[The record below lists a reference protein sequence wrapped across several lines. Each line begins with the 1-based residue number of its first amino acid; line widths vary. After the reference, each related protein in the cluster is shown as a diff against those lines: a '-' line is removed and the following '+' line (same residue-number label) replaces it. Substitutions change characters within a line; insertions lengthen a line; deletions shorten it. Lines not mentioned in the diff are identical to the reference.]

1 MSMLAI
7 LSFSFAAAVLCANV
21 LTLEGV
27 LLPLGCAFV
36 LAFAVTFLPRLR
48 QMPRN
53 RKARYAAFGL
63 ALGCLWTAGY
73 SQVFWAPAQ
82 ALDEKT
88 VRLTATISQ
97 WPQETDYGGFSVLAR
112 ADTEGWVTVP
122 ILLYVDEQ
130 GSNLRPGDRIETVVH
145 CTLADHASSG
155 EEITYYTAKGIF
167 LTGQAYGRLEV
178 ERPDRIPLRDHPAY
192 WSQALKESIA
202 QTFPGD
208 VSGLVQALVTG
219 NRDSLTDPF
228 TTSLQ
233 RTGLSHT
240 VAVSG
245 MHLAFLAGLL
255 SMLLGKWR
263 RLASLVT
270 IPVTLLFTLTAGCT
284 PSVVR
289 AAVMILLLHI
299 GPLFYRER
307 DEFTSLGSALLLL
320 LLYNPFSAA
329 HIGLQLSFAAVAG
342 IFLCAQPLQRALMTR
357 IPFRPAKRWT
367 FWWIIQLVPKFVV
380 STFCATLGASVFT
393 VPLSAIYFQ
402 SVSLIAP
409 LSNLLTLWA
418 VGILFGAGVLIGTLG
433 VFLPEL
439 AVLLALPVAPLGRYL
454 NWVVDGLSNP
464 TFSAVT
470 TNSVYYRAWLVLVYL
485 ILILIPILPG
495 KKRWIIPTCCGVS
508 ALCLAMLLN
517 AWSFWWGSGAVTV
530 LNVGQ
535 GQSVLVRSGRFLCL
549 VDCGGDSYD
558 NAGDIAADF
567 LGDYGVGRLDLLVL
581 THFHADHANGVTELL
596 KRVQVDTLAIPPATG
611 EEEPLRDEILSVA
624 EVRDVEVLEV
634 GEDTLLTLDE
644 TRTIQLYAPLG
655 AGETNEAG
663 LTCLISTGDF
673 DTLITGDMGA
683 DVEQQ
688 LLAHTDL
695 PDLEVLVAGHHGSKS
710 STSEQLL
717 AATAPDYAFLSVGEH
732 NTYGHPAQETLERLA
747 AAGCRIYRTDLQ
759 GNITLRMGAAV
770 ETERS
775 DSQ

>member
-7 LSFSFAAAVLCANV
+7 LSFFFAGAVFCANY
-21 LTLEGV
+21 LPLESL
-27 LLPLGCAFV
+27 LLPLGGGFA
-36 LAFAVTFLPRLR
+36 LAFGLTFLPQVREL
-48 QMPRN
+48 PRG
-53 RKARYAAFGL
+53 RTARYAAFGL
-63 ALGCLWTAGY
+63 ALGFLWTAGY
-73 SQVFWAPAQ
+73 SWVFWRPAEL
-82 ALDEKT
+82 LDEKT
-88 VRLTATISQ
+88 VRLTATVSQ

-130 GSNLRPGDRIETVVH
+130 GADLRPGDRIETVAH
-145 CTLADHASSG
+145 CALADQASSG

-178 ERPDRIPLRDHPAY
+178 ERPDHIPLRDWPAY
-192 WSQALKESIA
+192 WSQALKESISKA
-202 QTFPGD
+202 FPDD
-208 VSGLVQALVTG
+208 VSGLVRALVTG
-219 NRDSLTDPF
+219 NRDNLSDPF

-233 RTGLSHT
+233 RAGLSHT

-255 SMLLGKWR
+255 SMLFGGWR

-270 IPVTLLFTLTAGCT
+270 IPVTILFTLTAGCT

-307 DEFTSLGSALLLL
+307 DEFTSLGGALLLL

-342 IFLCAQPLQRALMTR
+342 IFLCAQPLQTALMAR

-367 FWWIIQLVPKFVV
+367 LWWAVQLAPKFIV

-433 VFLPEL
+433 VFVPEL
-439 AVLLALPVAPLGRYL
+439 AVLLALPFGPLGRYL
-454 NWVVDGLSNP
+454 NAVIDGLSSL

-470 TNSVYYRAWLVLVYL
+470 TQSVYYRAWLVLVYL
-485 ILILIPILPG
+485 ILMLIPILPG
-495 KKRWIIPTCCGVS
+495 KKRWIIPTCCGVTT
-508 ALCLAMLLN
+508 LCLAMLLN

-530 LNVGQ
+530 LDVGQ
-535 GQSVLVRSGRFLCL
+535 GQSVLVRSGQFLCL

-558 NAGDIAADF
+558 SAGDIAADF

-581 THFHADHANGVTELL
+581 THFHADHANGVAQLL

-611 EEEPLRDEILSVA
+611 EEEPLREEILSA
-624 EVRDVEVLEV
+624 AQEQGVEVLEV

-644 TRTIQLYAPLG
+644 DRTIQLYAPLG

-663 LTCLISTGDF
+663 LTCLASNGDF

-688 LLAHTDL
+688 LLAHAVL
-695 PDLEVLVAGHHGSKS
+695 PDLEVLVAGHHGSKA

-732 NTYGHPAQETLERLA
+732 NSYGHPAQETLERLA

-759 GNITLRMGAAV
+759 GTITLRVGAQP
-770 ETERS
+770 EIQNQE
-775 DSQ
+775 

>member
-7 LSFSFAAAVLCANV
+7 LSFSFAGAVFCANY
-21 LTLEGV
+21 LPLESL
-27 LLPLGCAFV
+27 LLPLGCGFA
-36 LAFAVTFLPRLR
+36 LAFGLTFLPQVRKR
-48 QMPRN
+48 PRG
-53 RKARYAAFGL
+53 RTARYAAFGL
-63 ALGCLWTAGY
+63 ALGCLWTTGY
-73 SQVFWAPAQ
+73 SWMFWRPAEL
-82 ALDEKT
+82 LDEKT
-88 VRLTATISQ
+88 VRLTATVSQ

-122 ILLYVDEQ
+122 ILLYVDDQ
-130 GSNLRPGDRIETVVH
+130 GADLRPGDRIETVTH
-145 CTLADHASSG
+145 CALADQASSG

-178 ERPDRIPLRDHPAY
+178 ERPNHIPLRDWPAY
-192 WSQALKESIA
+192 WSQALKESISQA
-202 QTFPGD
+202 FPSD

-219 NRDSLTDPF
+219 NRDNLSDPF

-233 RTGLSHT
+233 RAGLSHT

-255 SMLLGKWR
+255 SMLFGGWR

-270 IPVTLLFTLTAGCT
+270 IPVTILFTLTAGCT

-307 DEFTSLGSALLLL
+307 DEFTSLGGALLLL

-342 IFLCAQPLQRALMTR
+342 IFLCAQPLQTALMAR

-367 FWWIIQLVPKFVV
+367 LWWAIQLVPKFIV

-433 VFLPEL
+433 VFVPEL
-439 AVLLALPVAPLGRYL
+439 AALVALPIAPLGRYL
-454 NWVVDGLSNP
+454 NAVIDGLSSL

-470 TNSVYYRAWLVLVYL
+470 TQSVYYRAWLVLVYL

-495 KKRWIIPTCCGVS
+495 KKRWIIPTCCGVTT
-508 ALCLAMLLN
+508 LCLAMLLN

-530 LNVGQ
+530 LDVGQ
-535 GQSVLVRSGRFLCL
+535 GQSVLVRSGQFLCL

-558 NAGDIAADF
+558 SAGDIAADF
-567 LGDYGVGRLDLLVL
+567 LGDYGVWRLDLLVL
-581 THFHADHANGVTELL
+581 THFHADHANGVAQLL

-611 EEEPLRDEILSVA
+611 EEEPLREEILSA
-624 EVRDVEVLEV
+624 AQEKGVEVLEV
-634 GEDTLLTLDE
+634 GEDTLLTLDQD
-644 TRTIQLYAPLG
+644 RTVQLYAPLG

-663 LTCLISTGDF
+663 LTCLVSNGDF

-688 LLAHTDL
+688 LLTHAAL

-732 NTYGHPAQETLERLA
+732 NSYGHPAQETLERLA

-759 GNITLRMGAAV
+759 GTITLRIG
-770 ETERS
+770 
-775 DSQ
+775 SQPEIQNQE

>member
-7 LSFSFAAAVLCANV
+7 LSFSFAGAVFCANY
-21 LTLEGV
+21 LPLESL
-27 LLPLGCAFV
+27 LLPLGCGFA
-36 LAFAVTFLPRLR
+36 LAFGFAFLPQVRKR
-48 QMPRN
+48 PRG
-53 RKARYAAFGL
+53 RTARYAAFGL

-73 SQVFWAPAQ
+73 SWVFWRPAEL
-82 ALDEKT
+82 LDEKT
-88 VRLTATISQ
+88 VRLTATVSQ
-97 WPQETDYGGFSVLAR
+97 WPQETDYSGFSVLAR

-122 ILLYVDEQ
+122 ILLYVDDQ
-130 GSNLRPGDRIETVVH
+130 GADLRPGDRIETVTH
-145 CTLADHASSG
+145 CALADQASSG

-178 ERPDRIPLRDHPAY
+178 ECPDHIPLRDWPAY
-192 WSQALKESIA
+192 WSQALKESISQA
-202 QTFPGD
+202 FPGD

-219 NRDSLTDPF
+219 NRDNLSDPF

-233 RTGLSHT
+233 RAGLSHT

-255 SMLLGKWR
+255 SMLFGGWR

-270 IPVTLLFTLTAGCT
+270 IPVTILFTLTAGCT

-307 DEFTSLGSALLLL
+307 DEFTSLGGALLLL

-329 HIGLQLSFAAVAG
+329 HIGLQLSFAAVVG
-342 IFLCAQPLQRALMTR
+342 IFLCAQPLQTALMAR
-357 IPFRPAKRWT
+357 IPFHPAKRWT
-367 FWWIIQLVPKFVV
+367 FWWAIQLVPKFIV

-418 VGILFGAGVLIGTLG
+418 VAVLFGAGVLIGTLG

-439 AVLLALPVAPLGRYL
+439 AALIALPIAPLGRYL
-454 NWVVDGLSNP
+454 NAVIDGLSSL

-470 TNSVYYRAWLVLVYL
+470 TQSVYYRAWLVLVYL
-485 ILILIPILPG
+485 ILMLIPILPG
-495 KKRWIIPTCCGVS
+495 KKRWIIPTCCGVTT
-508 ALCLAMLLN
+508 LCLAMLLN

-530 LNVGQ
+530 LDVGQ
-535 GQSVLVRSGRFLCL
+535 GQSVLVRSGQFLCL

-558 NAGDIAADF
+558 SAGDIAADF

-581 THFHADHANGVTELL
+581 THFHADHANGVTQLL

-611 EEEPLRDEILSVA
+611 EEESLREEILSA
-624 EVRDVEVLEV
+624 AQKKGVEVLEV
-634 GEDTLLTLDE
+634 EEDTLLTLDE
-644 TRTIQLYAPLG
+644 ERTVQLYAPLG

-663 LTCLISTGDF
+663 LTCLVSNGDF

-688 LLAHTDL
+688 LLAHAAL
-695 PDLEVLVAGHHGSKS
+695 PDLEVLVAGHHGSKA

-732 NTYGHPAQETLERLA
+732 NSYGHPAQETLERLA

-759 GNITLRMGAAV
+759 GNITLRMGA
-770 ETERS
+770 EPEI
-775 DSQ
+775 QNQE

>member
-1 MSMLAI
+1 MLAI
-7 LSFSFAAAVLCANV
+7 LSFFFAGAVFCANY
-21 LTLEGV
+21 LPLELL
-27 LLPLGCAFV
+27 LLPLGGGFT
-36 LAFAVTFLPRLR
+36 LAFGLTFLP
-48 QMPRN
+48 QV
-53 RKARYAAFGL
+53 RKRPQGRTARYAAFGL
-63 ALGCLWTAGY
+63 ALGFLWTAGY
-73 SQVFWAPAQ
+73 SWVFWRPAER
-82 ALDEKT
+82 LDEKT
-88 VRLTATISQ
+88 VRLTATVSQ
-97 WPQETDYGGFSVLAR
+97 WPQETDYGGYSVLAR
-112 ADTEGWVTVP
+112 ADTENWVTVP

-130 GSNLRPGDRIETVVH
+130 GEDLRPGDRIETVTH
-145 CTLADHASSG
+145 CALADQASSG

-167 LTGQAYGRLEV
+167 LTGQAYGRLDV
-178 ERPDRIPLRDHPAY
+178 ERPDHIPLRDWPAY
-192 WSQALKESIA
+192 WSQALKESISKA
-202 QTFPGD
+202 FPDD

-219 NRDSLTDPF
+219 NRDNLSDPF

-233 RTGLSHT
+233 RAGLSHT

-255 SMLLGKWR
+255 SMLFGGWR

-270 IPVTLLFTLTAGCT
+270 IPVTVLFTLTAGCT

-307 DEFTSLGSALLLL
+307 DEFTSLGGALLLL

-342 IFLCAQPLQRALMTR
+342 IFLCAQPLQTALMAR

-367 FWWIIQLVPKFVV
+367 LWWAIQLVPKFIV

-433 VFLPEL
+433 MFVPEL
-439 AVLLALPVAPLGRYL
+439 AALVALPIAPLGRYL
-454 NWVVDGLSNP
+454 NAVIDGLSSL

-470 TNSVYYRAWLVLVYL
+470 TQSVYYRAWLVLVYL
-485 ILILIPILPG
+485 ILMLIPILPG
-495 KKRWIIPTCCGVS
+495 KKRWIIPTCCGVTT
-508 ALCLAMLLN
+508 LCLAMLLN

-530 LNVGQ
+530 LDVGQ

-549 VDCGGDSYD
+549 VDCGGDSHD
-558 NAGDIAADF
+558 SAGDIAADF

-581 THFHADHANGVTELL
+581 THFHADHANGVTQLL

-611 EEEPLRDEILSVA
+611 EEEPLREEILSA
-624 EVRDVEVLEV
+624 AQEQGVEVLEV
-634 GEDTLLTLDE
+634 EEDTLLTLDE
-644 TRTIQLYAPLG
+644 DRTVQLYAPLG

-663 LTCLISTGDF
+663 LTCLVSNGDF
-673 DTLITGDMGA
+673 DTL
-683 DVEQQ
+683 
-688 LLAHTDL
+688 LTDEYML
-695 PDLEVLVAGHHGSKS
+695 PH
-710 STSEQLL
+710 
-717 AATAPDYAFLSVGEH
+717 
-732 NTYGHPAQETLERLA
+732 R
-747 AAGCRIYRTDLQ
+747 
-759 GNITLRMGAAV
+759 
-770 ETERS
+770 
-775 DSQ
+775 

>member
-7 LSFSFAAAVLCANV
+7 LSFFFAGAVFFANY
-21 LTLEGV
+21 LPLESL
-27 LLPLGCAFV
+27 LLPLGCGFA
-36 LAFAVTFLPRLR
+36 LAFGFTFLPQVRKR
-48 QMPRN
+48 PRG
-53 RKARYAAFGL
+53 RTARYAAFGL
-63 ALGCLWTAGY
+63 TLGFLWTAGY
-73 SQVFWAPAQ
+73 SWVFWRPAEL
-82 ALDEKT
+82 LDEKT
-88 VRLTATISQ
+88 VRLTATVSQ

-122 ILLYVDEQ
+122 ILLYVDDQ
-130 GSNLRPGDRIETVVH
+130 GADLRPGDRIETVTH
-145 CTLADHASSG
+145 CALADQASSG

-178 ERPDRIPLRDHPAY
+178 ERPDHIPLRDWPAY
-192 WSQALKESIA
+192 WSQALKESISKA
-202 QTFPGD
+202 FPDD

-219 NRDSLTDPF
+219 NRDNLSDPF

-233 RTGLSHT
+233 RAGLSHT

-255 SMLLGKWR
+255 SMLFGGWR

-270 IPVTLLFTLTAGCT
+270 IPVTILFTLTAGCT

-307 DEFTSLGSALLLL
+307 DEFTSLGGALLLL

-342 IFLCAQPLQRALMTR
+342 IFLCAQPLQTALMAR

-367 FWWIIQLVPKFVV
+367 LWWAIQLVPKFIV

-433 VFLPEL
+433 VFVPEL
-439 AVLLALPVAPLGRYL
+439 AVLLALPFGPLGRYL
-454 NWVVDGLSNP
+454 NAVIDGLSSL

-470 TNSVYYRAWLVLVYL
+470 TQSVYYRAWLVLVYL
-485 ILILIPILPG
+485 ILMLIPILPG
-495 KKRWIIPTCCGVS
+495 KKRWIIPTCCGVTT
-508 ALCLAMLLN
+508 LCLAMLLN

-530 LNVGQ
+530 LDVGQ
-535 GQSVLVRSGRFLCL
+535 GQSVLVRSGRLLCL

-558 NAGDIAADF
+558 SAGDIAADF

-581 THFHADHANGVTELL
+581 THFHADHANGVTQLL

-611 EEEPLRDEILSVA
+611 EEEPLREEILAAA
-624 EVRDVEVLEV
+624 EAQGVEVLEV
-634 GEDTLLTLDE
+634 GEDTLLTLDQN
-644 TRTIQLYAPLG
+644 RTIQLYAPLG
-655 AGETNEAG
+655 AGETNESG
-663 LTCLISTGDF
+663 LTCLVSNGDF
-673 DTLITGDMGA
+673 DTLITGDMGS

-688 LLAHTDL
+688 LLSHAAL

-732 NTYGHPAQETLERLA
+732 NSYGHPAQETLERLA

-759 GNITLRMGAAV
+759 GNITLRVGA
-770 ETERS
+770 EPKIQNQE
-775 DSQ
+775 

>member
-7 LSFSFAAAVLCANV
+7 LSFSFAGAVFCANY
-21 LTLEGV
+21 LPLESL
-27 LLPLGCAFV
+27 LLPLGCGFA
-36 LAFAVTFLPRLR
+36 LAFGFTFLPQVRKR
-48 QMPRN
+48 PRG
-53 RKARYAAFGL
+53 RTARYAAFGL
-63 ALGCLWTAGY
+63 ALGFLWTAGY
-73 SQVFWAPAQ
+73 SWIFWRPAEL
-82 ALDEKT
+82 LDEKT

-122 ILLYVDEQ
+122 ILLYVDDQ
-130 GSNLRPGDRIETVVH
+130 GAELRPGDRIETVAH
-145 CTLADHASSG
+145 CALADQASSG

-178 ERPDRIPLRDHPAY
+178 ERPDQIPLRDLPAY
-192 WSQALKESIA
+192 WSQALKESISQA
-202 QTFPGD
+202 FPGD

-219 NRDSLTDPF
+219 NRDNLSDPF

-233 RTGLSHT
+233 RAGLSHT

-255 SMLLGKWR
+255 SMLFGGWR

-270 IPVTLLFTLTAGCT
+270 IPVTILFTLTAGCT

-307 DEFTSLGSALLLL
+307 DEFTSLGGALLLL

-342 IFLCAQPLQRALMTR
+342 IFLCAQPLQTALMAR

-367 FWWIIQLVPKFVV
+367 FWWAIQLVPKFIV

-433 VFLPEL
+433 VFVPEL
-439 AVLLALPVAPLGRYL
+439 AALVALPIAPLGRYL
-454 NWVVDGLSNP
+454 NAVIDGLSSL

-470 TNSVYYRAWLVLVYL
+470 TQSVYYRAWLVLVYL

-495 KKRWIIPTCCGVS
+495 KKRWIIPTCCGVTT
-508 ALCLAMLLN
+508 LCLAMLLN
-517 AWSFWWGSGAVTV
+517 AWSFWWGSGAITV
-530 LNVGQ
+530 LDVGQ
-535 GQSVLVRSGRFLCL
+535 GQSVLVRSGQFLCL

-558 NAGDIAADF
+558 SAGDIAADF
-567 LGDYGVGRLDLLVL
+567 LGDYGVGRLELLVL
-581 THFHADHANGVTELL
+581 THFHADHANGVAQLL

-611 EEEPLRDEILSVA
+611 EEEPLREEILSA
-624 EVRDVEVLEV
+624 AQEQGVEVLEV
-634 GEDTLLTLDE
+634 GEDTLLTLGQD
-644 TRTIQLYAPLG
+644 RTIQLYAPLG

-663 LTCLISTGDF
+663 LTCLVSNGDF
-673 DTLITGDMGA
+673 DTLITGDMGS

-688 LLAHTDL
+688 LLAHAAL

-732 NTYGHPAQETLERLA
+732 NSYGHPAQETLERLA

-759 GNITLRMGAAV
+759 GNITLRVGA
-770 ETERS
+770 EPKIQNQE
-775 DSQ
+775 

>member
-7 LSFSFAAAVLCANV
+7 LSFFFAGAVFCANY
-21 LTLEGV
+21 LPLESL
-27 LLPLGCAFV
+27 LLPLGGGFT
-36 LAFAVTFLPRLR
+36 LAFGLTFLPQVREL
-48 QMPRN
+48 PRG
-53 RKARYAAFGL
+53 RTARYAAFGL
-63 ALGCLWTAGY
+63 ALGFLWTAGY
-73 SQVFWAPAQ
+73 SWVFWRPAEL
-82 ALDEKT
+82 LDEKT
-88 VRLTATISQ
+88 VRLTATVSQ
-97 WPQETDYGGFSVLAR
+97 WPQETDYGGYSVLAR
-112 ADTEGWVTVP
+112 ADTENWVTVP

-130 GSNLRPGDRIETVVH
+130 GEDLRPGDRIETVTH
-145 CTLADHASSG
+145 CALADQASSG

-178 ERPDRIPLRDHPAY
+178 ERPDHIPLRDWPAY
-192 WSQALKESIA
+192 WSQALKESISKA
-202 QTFPGD
+202 FPDD

-219 NRDSLTDPF
+219 NRDNLSDPF

-233 RTGLSHT
+233 RAGLSHT

-255 SMLLGKWR
+255 SMLFGGWR

-270 IPVTLLFTLTAGCT
+270 IPVTILFTLTAGCT

-307 DEFTSLGSALLLL
+307 DEFTSLGGALLLL

-342 IFLCAQPLQRALMTR
+342 IFLCAQPLQTALMAH

-367 FWWIIQLVPKFVV
+367 LWWAVQLVPKFIV

-433 VFLPEL
+433 VFVPEL
-439 AVLLALPVAPLGRYL
+439 AVLLALPFGPLGRYL
-454 NWVVDGLSNP
+454 NAVIDGLSSL

-470 TNSVYYRAWLVLVYL
+470 TQSVYYRAWLVLVYL
-485 ILILIPILPG
+485 ILMLIPILPG
-495 KKRWIIPTCCGVS
+495 KKRWIIPTCCGVTT
-508 ALCLAMLLN
+508 LCLAMLLN

-530 LNVGQ
+530 LDVGQ
-535 GQSVLVRSGRFLCL
+535 GQSVLVRSGQFLCL

-558 NAGDIAADF
+558 SAGDIAADF

-581 THFHADHANGVTELL
+581 THFHADHANGVTQLL
-596 KRVQVDTLAIPPATG
+596 KRVQVDTLSIPPATG
-611 EEEPLRDEILSVA
+611 EEEPLREEILSA
-624 EVRDVEVLEV
+624 AQEQGVEVLEV
-634 GEDTLLTLDE
+634 EEDTLLALDE
-644 TRTIQLYAPLG
+644 DRTVQLYAPLG

-663 LTCLISTGDF
+663 LTCLVSTGDF

-688 LLAHTDL
+688 LLAHAAL

-710 STSEQLL
+710 STSDQLL
-717 AATAPDYAFLSVGEH
+717 AHTAPDYAFLSVGEH
-732 NTYGHPAQETLERLA
+732 NSYGHPAQETLERLA

-759 GNITLRMGAAV
+759 GTITLRVGAQP
-770 ETERS
+770 EIQNQE
-775 DSQ
+775 

>member
-7 LSFSFAAAVLCANV
+7 LSFSFAGAVFCANY
-21 LTLEGV
+21 LPLESL
-27 LLPLGCAFV
+27 LLPLGCGLA
-36 LAFAVTFLPRLR
+36 LAFGFTFLPQVRKR
-48 QMPRN
+48 PRG
-53 RKARYAAFGL
+53 RTARYAAFGL
-63 ALGCLWTAGY
+63 ALGFLWTAGY
-73 SQVFWAPAQ
+73 SWMFWRPAEL
-82 ALDEKT
+82 LDEKT
-88 VRLTATISQ
+88 VRLTATVSQ

-122 ILLYVDEQ
+122 ILLYVDDQ
-130 GSNLRPGDRIETVVH
+130 GADLRPGDRIETVTH
-145 CTLADHASSG
+145 CALADQASSG

-178 ERPDRIPLRDHPAY
+178 ERPDHIPLRDWPAY
-192 WSQALKESIA
+192 WSQALKESISQA
-202 QTFPGD
+202 FPND

-219 NRDSLTDPF
+219 NRDNLSDPF

-233 RTGLSHT
+233 RAGLSHT

-255 SMLLGKWR
+255 SMLFGGWR

-270 IPVTLLFTLTAGCT
+270 IPVTILFTLTAGCT

-307 DEFTSLGSALLLL
+307 DEFTSLGGALLLL

-342 IFLCAQPLQRALMTR
+342 IFLCAQPLQTALMAR

-367 FWWIIQLVPKFVV
+367 FWWAIQLVPKFIV

-433 VFLPEL
+433 VFVPEL
-439 AVLLALPVAPLGRYL
+439 AALVALPIAPLGRYL
-454 NWVVDGLSNP
+454 NAVIDGLSSL

-470 TNSVYYRAWLVLVYL
+470 TQSVYYRAWLVLVYL

-495 KKRWIIPTCCGVS
+495 KKRWIIPTCCGVTT
-508 ALCLAMLLN
+508 LCLAMLLN
-517 AWSFWWGSGAVTV
+517 AWSFWWGSGAITV
-530 LNVGQ
+530 LDVGQ
-535 GQSVLVRSGRFLCL
+535 GQSVLVRSGQFLCL

-558 NAGDIAADF
+558 SAGDIAADF
-567 LGDYGVGRLDLLVL
+567 LGDYGVGRLELLVL
-581 THFHADHANGVTELL
+581 THFHADHANGVAQLL

-611 EEEPLRDEILSVA
+611 EEEPLREEILAAA
-624 EVRDVEVLEV
+624 EAQGVEVLEV
-634 GEDTLLTLDE
+634 GEDTLLTLDQD
-644 TRTIQLYAPLG
+644 RTVQLYAPLG

-663 LTCLISTGDF
+663 LTCLVSNGDF

-688 LLAHTDL
+688 LLAHAAL

-732 NTYGHPAQETLERLA
+732 NSYGHPAQETLERLA

-759 GNITLRMGAAV
+759 GTITLRVGA
-770 ETERS
+770 EPKIQNQE
-775 DSQ
+775 

>member
-7 LSFSFAAAVLCANV
+7 LSFSFAGAVFCANY
-21 LTLEGV
+21 LPLAWL
-27 LLPLGCAFV
+27 LLPLGCGLA
-36 LAFAVTFLPRLR
+36 LAFGFTFLPQVRKL
-48 QMPRN
+48 PRG
-53 RKARYAAFGL
+53 RMARYAAFGL

-73 SQVFWAPAQ
+73 SWVFWRPAE
-82 ALDEKT
+82 LLNEKT
-88 VRLTATISQ
+88 VRLTATVSQ

-122 ILLYVDEQ
+122 ILLYVDDQ
-130 GSNLRPGDRIETVVH
+130 GADLRPGDRIETVTH
-145 CTLADHASSG
+145 CALADQASSG

-178 ERPDRIPLRDHPAY
+178 ERPDHIPLRDWPAY
-192 WSQALKESIA
+192 WSQALKESISQA
-202 QTFPGD
+202 FPND

-219 NRDSLTDPF
+219 NRDNLSDPF

-233 RTGLSHT
+233 RAGLSHT

-255 SMLLGKWR
+255 SMLFGGWR

-270 IPVTLLFTLTAGCT
+270 IPVTILFTLTAGCT

-307 DEFTSLGSALLLL
+307 DEFTSLGSALFLL

-342 IFLCAQPLQRALMTR
+342 IFLCAQPLQTALMAR

-367 FWWIIQLVPKFVV
+367 FWWAIQLVPKFIV

-418 VGILFGAGVLIGTLG
+418 VGVLFGAGVLIGTLG
-433 VFLPEL
+433 VFVPEL
-439 AVLLALPVAPLGRYL
+439 AVLLALPIAPLGRYL
-454 NWVVDGLSNP
+454 NAVIDGLSSLI
-464 TFSAVT
+464 FSAVT
-470 TNSVYYRAWLVLVYL
+470 TQSVYYRAWLVLVYL
-485 ILILIPILPG
+485 ILMLIPILPG
-495 KKRWIIPTCCGVS
+495 KKRWIIPTCCGVIT
-508 ALCLAMLLN
+508 LCLAMLLN

-530 LNVGQ
+530 LDVGQ
-535 GQSVLVRSGRFLCL
+535 GQSVLVRSGQFLCL

-558 NAGDIAADF
+558 SAGDIAADF

-581 THFHADHANGVTELL
+581 THFHADHANGVAQLL

-611 EEEPLRDEILSVA
+611 EEEPLREEILSA
-624 EVRDVEVLEV
+624 AQEQGVEVLEV
-634 GEDTLLTLDE
+634 GEDTLLTLGQD
-644 TRTIQLYAPLG
+644 RTIQLYAPLG
-655 AGETNEAG
+655 AGETNESG
-663 LTCLISTGDF
+663 LTCLVSNGDF
-673 DTLITGDMGA
+673 DTLITGDMGS

-688 LLAHTDL
+688 LLSHAAL
-695 PDLEVLVAGHHGSKS
+695 PDLEVLVAGHHGSKA

-732 NTYGHPAQETLERLA
+732 NSYGHPAQETLERLA

-759 GNITLRMGAAV
+759 GTITLRMGAQP
-770 ETERS
+770 EIQNQE
-775 DSQ
+775 

>member
-7 LSFSFAAAVLCANV
+7 LSFSFAGAVFCANY
-21 LTLEGV
+21 LPLESL
-27 LLPLGCAFV
+27 LLPLGCGFA
-36 LAFAVTFLPRLR
+36 LAFGLTFLPQVRKR
-48 QMPRN
+48 PRG
-53 RKARYAAFGL
+53 RTARYAAFGL
-63 ALGCLWTAGY
+63 ALGCLWTTGY
-73 SQVFWAPAQ
+73 SWMFWRPAEL
-82 ALDEKT
+82 LDEKT
-88 VRLTATISQ
+88 VRLTATVSQ

-122 ILLYVDEQ
+122 ILLYVDDQ
-130 GSNLRPGDRIETVVH
+130 GADLRPGDRIETVTH
-145 CTLADHASSG
+145 CALADQASSG

-178 ERPDRIPLRDHPAY
+178 ERPNHIPLRDWPAY
-192 WSQALKESIA
+192 WSQALKESISQA
-202 QTFPGD
+202 FPSD

-219 NRDSLTDPF
+219 NRDNLSDPF

-233 RTGLSHT
+233 RAGLSHT

-255 SMLLGKWR
+255 SMLFGGWR

-270 IPVTLLFTLTAGCT
+270 IPVTILFTLTAGCT

-307 DEFTSLGSALLLL
+307 DEFTSLGGALLLL

-342 IFLCAQPLQRALMTR
+342 IFLCAQPLQTALMAR

-367 FWWIIQLVPKFVV
+367 LWWAIQLVPKFIV

-433 VFLPEL
+433 VFVPEL
-439 AVLLALPVAPLGRYL
+439 AALVALPIAPLGRYL
-454 NWVVDGLSNP
+454 NAVIDGLSSL

-470 TNSVYYRAWLVLVYL
+470 TQSVYYRAWLVLVYL

-495 KKRWIIPTCCGVS
+495 KKRWIIPTCCGVTT
-508 ALCLAMLLN
+508 LCLAMLLN
-517 AWSFWWGSGAVTV
+517 AWSFWWGSGAITV
-530 LNVGQ
+530 LDVGQ
-535 GQSVLVRSGRFLCL
+535 GQSVLLRSGQFLCL

-558 NAGDIAADF
+558 SAGDIAADF
-567 LGDYGVGRLDLLVL
+567 LGDYGVGRLELLVL
-581 THFHADHANGVTELL
+581 THFHADHANGVAQLL

-611 EEEPLRDEILSVA
+611 EEEPLREEIISA
-624 EVRDVEVLEV
+624 AQEQGVEVLEV
-634 GEDTLLTLDE
+634 GEDTLLTLGQD
-644 TRTIQLYAPLG
+644 RTIQLYAPLG
-655 AGETNEAG
+655 AGETNESG
-663 LTCLISTGDF
+663 LTCLVSNGDF
-673 DTLITGDMGA
+673 DTLITGDMGS

-688 LLAHTDL
+688 LLSHAAL

-732 NTYGHPAQETLERLA
+732 NSYGHPAQETLERLA

-759 GNITLRMGAAV
+759 GNITLRVGA
-770 ETERS
+770 EPKIQNQE
-775 DSQ
+775 

>member
-1 MSMLAI
+1 MLAI
-7 LSFSFAAAVLCANV
+7 LSFSFAGAVFLGNY
-21 LTLEGV
+21 LPLEGL
-27 LLPLGCAFV
+27 LLPLGGVSA
-36 LAFAVTFLPRLR
+36 LAFLLTFLPQVRRL
-48 QMPRN
+48 PR
-53 RKARYAAFGL
+53 RRTARYAAFGL
-63 ALGCLWTAGY
+63 ALGFLWLAGY
-73 SQVFWAPAQ
+73 SWGFWRPAQ
-82 ALDEKT
+82 ELDGKT
-88 VRLTATISQ
+88 VRLTATVSQ
-97 WPQETDYGGFSVLAR
+97 WPQETDYGGYSVLAR
-112 ADTEGWVTVP
+112 ADTESWVTVP

-130 GSNLRPGDRIETVVH
+130 GADLRPGDRIESVTH
-145 CTLADHASSG
+145 CALADESAAG

-167 LTGQAYGRLEV
+167 LTGQCYGRLET
-178 ERPDRIPLRDHPAY
+178 ERPERIPLGDWPAY
-192 WSQALKESIA
+192 WSQALKESISES
-202 QTFPGD
+202 FPGD
-208 VSGLVQALVTG
+208 VAGLVRALVTG

-233 RTGLSHT
+233 RAGLSHT

-255 SMLLGKWR
+255 SLLFGGWR
-263 RLASLVT
+263 RLASLAT
-270 IPVTLLFTLTAGCT
+270 IPVTILFTLTAGCT

-307 DEFTSLGSALLLL
+307 DEFTSLGGALLLL

-342 IFLCAQPLQRALMTR
+342 IFLCSQPLQTALMAR

-367 FWWIIQLVPKFVV
+367 LWWAVQLAPKFIV

-393 VPLSAIYFQ
+393 VPLSALYFQ

-433 VFLPEL
+433 VFVPEL
-439 AVLLALPVAPLGRYL
+439 AALVALPIAPLGRYL
-454 NWVVDGLSNP
+454 NAVIDGLSSL

-470 TNSVYYRAWLVLVYL
+470 TQSVYYRAWLVLVYL
-485 ILILIPILPG
+485 ILVLIPILPG
-495 KKRWIIPTCCGVS
+495 KKRWIIPTCCGVTT
-508 ALCLAMLLN
+508 LCLAMLLN

-530 LNVGQ
+530 LDVGQ

-558 NAGDIAADF
+558 SAGDIAADF

-581 THFHADHANGVTELL
+581 THFHADHANGVTQLL

-611 EEEPLRDEILSVA
+611 EEEPLREEILSA
-624 EVRDVEVLEV
+624 AQEQGVEVLEV
-634 GEDTLLTLDE
+634 EEDTLLTLDE
-644 TRTIQLYAPLG
+644 DRTIQLYAPLG

-663 LTCLISTGDF
+663 LTCLVSNGEF

-688 LLAHTDL
+688 LLAHAAL
-695 PDLEVLVAGHHGSKS
+695 PDLEVLVAGHHGSRD
-710 STSEQLL
+710 STSEELL
-717 AATAPDYAFLSVGEH
+717 AAAAPDYAFLSVGEH
-732 NTYGHPAQETLERLA
+732 NSYGHPAQETLERLA

-759 GNITLRMGAAV
+759 GTITLRAGA
-770 ETERS
+770 EPEIQNQT
-775 DSQ
+775 

>member
-7 LSFSFAAAVLCANV
+7 LSFSFAGAVFCANY
-21 LTLEGV
+21 LPLESL
-27 LLPLGCAFV
+27 LLPLGCGFALAFV
-36 LAFAVTFLPRLR
+36 LTFLPQVRKR
-48 QMPRN
+48 PRG
-53 RKARYAAFGL
+53 RTARYAAFGL

-73 SQVFWAPAQ
+73 SWVFWRPAEL
-82 ALDEKT
+82 LDEKT
-88 VRLTATISQ
+88 VRLTATVSQ

-122 ILLYVDEQ
+122 ILLYVDDQ
-130 GSNLRPGDRIETVVH
+130 GADLRPGNRIETVTH
-145 CTLADHASSG
+145 CALADQASSG

-178 ERPDRIPLRDHPAY
+178 ERPNHIPLRDWPAY
-192 WSQALKESIA
+192 WSQALKESISRA
-202 QTFPGD
+202 FPSD

-219 NRDSLTDPF
+219 NRDNLSDPF

-233 RTGLSHT
+233 RAGLSHT

-255 SMLLGKWR
+255 SMLFGGWR

-270 IPVTLLFTLTAGCT
+270 IPVTILFTLTAGCT

-307 DEFTSLGSALLLL
+307 DEFTSLGGALLLL

-342 IFLCAQPLQRALMTR
+342 IFLCAQPLQTALMAR

-367 FWWIIQLVPKFVV
+367 FWWAIQLVPKFIV

-418 VGILFGAGVLIGTLG
+418 VGVLFGAGVLIGTLG
-433 VFLPEL
+433 VFVPEL
-439 AVLLALPVAPLGRYL
+439 AVLLALPIAPLGRYL
-454 NWVVDGLSNP
+454 NAVIDGLSSLI
-464 TFSAVT
+464 FSAVT
-470 TNSVYYRAWLVLVYL
+470 TQSVYYRAWLVLVYL
-485 ILILIPILPG
+485 ILMLIPILPG
-495 KKRWIIPTCCGVS
+495 KKRWIIPTCCGVTT
-508 ALCLAMLLN
+508 LCLAMLLN

-530 LNVGQ
+530 LDVGQ
-535 GQSVLVRSGRFLCL
+535 GQSVLVRSGQFLCL

-558 NAGDIAADF
+558 SAGDIAADF

-581 THFHADHANGVTELL
+581 THFHADHANGVAQLL
-596 KRVQVDTLAIPPATG
+596 KRVQVDTFAIPPATG
-611 EEEPLRDEILSVA
+611 EEEPLREEILSA
-624 EVRDVEVLEV
+624 AQEKGVEVLEV
-634 GEDTLLTLDE
+634 GEDTLLTLDQD
-644 TRTIQLYAPLG
+644 RTVQLYAPLG

-663 LTCLISTGDF
+663 LTCLASNGDF

-688 LLAHTDL
+688 LLAHAVL
-695 PDLEVLVAGHHGSKS
+695 PDLEVLVAGHHGSKA

-732 NTYGHPAQETLERLA
+732 NSYGHPAQETLERLA

-759 GNITLRMGAAV
+759 GNITLRVGA
-770 ETERS
+770 EPKIQNQE
-775 DSQ
+775 

>member
-1 MSMLAI
+1 MLAI
-7 LSFSFAAAVLCANV
+7 LSFSFAGAVFCANY
-21 LTLEGV
+21 LPLESL
-27 LLPLGCAFV
+27 LLPLGCGFA
-36 LAFAVTFLPRLR
+36 LAFGFTFLPQVRKR
-48 QMPRN
+48 PRG
-53 RKARYAAFGL
+53 RTARYAAFGL
-63 ALGCLWTAGY
+63 ALGFLWTAGY
-73 SQVFWAPAQ
+73 SWIFWRPAEL
-82 ALDEKT
+82 LDEKT

-122 ILLYVDEQ
+122 ILLYVDDQ
-130 GSNLRPGDRIETVVH
+130 GAELRPGDRIETVAH
-145 CTLADHASSG
+145 CALADQASSG

-178 ERPDRIPLRDHPAY
+178 ERPDQIPLRDLPAY
-192 WSQALKESIA
+192 WSQALKESISQA
-202 QTFPGD
+202 FPGD

-219 NRDSLTDPF
+219 NRDNLSDPF

-233 RTGLSHT
+233 RAGLSHT

-255 SMLLGKWR
+255 SMLFGGWR

-270 IPVTLLFTLTAGCT
+270 IPVTILFTLTAGCT

-307 DEFTSLGSALLLL
+307 DEFTSLGGALLLL

-342 IFLCAQPLQRALMTR
+342 IFLCAQPLQTALMAR

-367 FWWIIQLVPKFVV
+367 FWWAIQLVPKFIV

-433 VFLPEL
+433 VFVPEL
-439 AVLLALPVAPLGRYL
+439 AALVALPIAPLGRYL
-454 NWVVDGLSNP
+454 NAVIDGLSSL

-470 TNSVYYRAWLVLVYL
+470 TQSVYYRAWLVLVYL

-495 KKRWIIPTCCGVS
+495 KKRWIIPTCCGVTT
-508 ALCLAMLLN
+508 LCLAMLLN
-517 AWSFWWGSGAVTV
+517 AWSFWWGSGAITV
-530 LNVGQ
+530 LDVGQ
-535 GQSVLVRSGRFLCL
+535 GQSVLVRSGQFLCL

-558 NAGDIAADF
+558 SAGDIAADF
-567 LGDYGVGRLDLLVL
+567 LGDYGVGRLELLVL
-581 THFHADHANGVTELL
+581 THFHADHANGVAQLL

-611 EEEPLRDEILSVA
+611 EEEPLREEILSA
-624 EVRDVEVLEV
+624 AQEQGVEVLEV
-634 GEDTLLTLDE
+634 GEDTLLTLGQD
-644 TRTIQLYAPLG
+644 RTIQLYAPLG

-663 LTCLISTGDF
+663 LTCLVSNGDF
-673 DTLITGDMGA
+673 DTLITGDMGS

-688 LLAHTDL
+688 LLAHAAL

-732 NTYGHPAQETLERLA
+732 NSYGHPAQETLERLA

-759 GNITLRMGAAV
+759 GNITLRVGA
-770 ETERS
+770 EPKIQNQE
-775 DSQ
+775 

>member
-7 LSFSFAAAVLCANV
+7 LSFSFAGAVFCANY
-21 LTLEGV
+21 LPLESL
-27 LLPLGCAFV
+27 LLPLGCGFA
-36 LAFAVTFLPRLR
+36 LAFGFTFLPQVRKR
-48 QMPRN
+48 PRG
-53 RKARYAAFGL
+53 RTARYAAFGL
-63 ALGCLWTAGY
+63 ALGFLWTAGY
-73 SQVFWAPAQ
+73 SWVFWRPAEL
-82 ALDEKT
+82 LDEKT

-122 ILLYVDEQ
+122 ILLYVDDQ
-130 GSNLRPGDRIETVVH
+130 GADLRPGDRIETVTH
-145 CTLADHASSG
+145 CALADQASSG

-178 ERPDRIPLRDHPAY
+178 ERPDQIPLRDLPAY
-192 WSQALKESIA
+192 WCQALKGSISQA
-202 QTFPGD
+202 FPGD

-219 NRDSLTDPF
+219 NRDNLSDPF

-233 RTGLSHT
+233 RAGLSHT

-255 SMLLGKWR
+255 SMLFGGWR

-270 IPVTLLFTLTAGCT
+270 IPVTILFTLTAGCT

-307 DEFTSLGSALLLL
+307 DEFTSLGGALLLL

-342 IFLCAQPLQRALMTR
+342 IFLCAQPLQTALMAR

-367 FWWIIQLVPKFVV
+367 FWWAIQLVPKFIV

-433 VFLPEL
+433 VFVPEL
-439 AVLLALPVAPLGRYL
+439 AALVALPIAPLGRYL
-454 NWVVDGLSNP
+454 NAVIDGLSSL

-470 TNSVYYRAWLVLVYL
+470 TQSVYYRAWLVLVYL

-495 KKRWIIPTCCGVS
+495 KKRWIIPTCCGVTT
-508 ALCLAMLLN
+508 LCLAMLLN
-517 AWSFWWGSGAVTV
+517 AWSFWWGSGAITV
-530 LNVGQ
+530 LDVGQ
-535 GQSVLVRSGRFLCL
+535 GQSVLVRSGQFLCL

-558 NAGDIAADF
+558 SAGDIAADF

-581 THFHADHANGVTELL
+581 THFHADHANGVAQLL
-596 KRVQVDTLAIPPATG
+596 KRVQVDTFAIPPATG
-611 EEEPLRDEILSVA
+611 EEEPLREEILSA
-624 EVRDVEVLEV
+624 AQEKGVEVLEV
-634 GEDTLLTLDE
+634 GEDTLLTLDQD
-644 TRTIQLYAPLG
+644 RTVQLYAPLG

-663 LTCLISTGDF
+663 LTCLVSNGDF

-688 LLAHTDL
+688 LLAHAAL

-732 NTYGHPAQETLERLA
+732 NSYGHPAQETLERLA

-759 GNITLRMGAAV
+759 GTITLRVGA
-770 ETERS
+770 EPEI
-775 DSQ
+775 QNQE

>member
-7 LSFSFAAAVLCANV
+7 LSFSFAGAVFCANY
-21 LTLEGV
+21 LPLESL
-27 LLPLGCAFV
+27 LLPLGCGFA
-36 LAFAVTFLPRLR
+36 LAFGFTFLPQVRKR
-48 QMPRN
+48 PRG
-53 RKARYAAFGL
+53 RTARYAAFGL

-73 SQVFWAPAQ
+73 SWVFWRPAE
-82 ALDEKT
+82 LLNEKT
-88 VRLTATISQ
+88 VRLTATVSQ

-122 ILLYVDEQ
+122 ILLYADDQ
-130 GSNLRPGDRIETVVH
+130 GADLRPGDRIETVTH
-145 CTLADHASSG
+145 CALADQASSG

-178 ERPDRIPLRDHPAY
+178 ERPDHIPLRDWPAY
-192 WSQALKESIA
+192 WSQTLKESISQA
-202 QTFPGD
+202 FPGD

-219 NRDSLTDPF
+219 NRDNLSDPF

-233 RTGLSHT
+233 RAGLSHT

-255 SMLLGKWR
+255 SMLFGGWR

-270 IPVTLLFTLTAGCT
+270 IPVTILFTLTAGCT

-307 DEFTSLGSALLLL
+307 DEFTSLGGALLLL

-342 IFLCAQPLQRALMTR
+342 IFLCAQPLQTALMAR

-367 FWWIIQLVPKFVV
+367 LWWAIQLVPKFIV

-433 VFLPEL
+433 VFVPEL
-439 AVLLALPVAPLGRYL
+439 AVLLALPIAPLGCYL
-454 NWVVDGLSNP
+454 NAVIDGLSSL

-470 TNSVYYRAWLVLVYL
+470 TQSVYYRAWLVLVYL
-485 ILILIPILPG
+485 ILMLIPILPG
-495 KKRWIIPTCCGVS
+495 KKRWIIPTCCGVTT
-508 ALCLAMLLN
+508 LCLAMLLN

-530 LNVGQ
+530 LDVGQ
-535 GQSVLVRSGRFLCL
+535 GQSVLVRSGQFLCL

-558 NAGDIAADF
+558 SAGDIAADF
-567 LGDYGVGRLDLLVL
+567 LGDYGVGRLDLVVL
-581 THFHADHANGVTELL
+581 THFHADHANGVTQLL
-596 KRVQVDTLAIPPATG
+596 KRVQVDTLAIPPAAG
-611 EEEPLRDEILSVA
+611 EEEPLREEILSA
-624 EVRDVEVLEV
+624 AQEQGVEVLEV
-634 GEDTLLTLDE
+634 GEDTLLTLGQD
-644 TRTIQLYAPLG
+644 RTIQLYAPLG

-663 LTCLISTGDF
+663 LTCLVSNGDF

-688 LLAHTDL
+688 LLAHAAL

-732 NTYGHPAQETLERLA
+732 NSYGHPAQETLERLA

-759 GNITLRMGAAV
+759 GTITLRVGA
-770 ETERS
+770 EPEI
-775 DSQ
+775 QNQE

>member
-1 MSMLAI
+1 MLAI
-7 LSFSFAAAVLCANV
+7 LSFFFAGAVFCANY
-21 LTLEGV
+21 LPLESL
-27 LLPLGCAFV
+27 LLPLGGGFT
-36 LAFAVTFLPRLR
+36 LAFGLTFLP
-48 QMPRN
+48 QV
-53 RKARYAAFGL
+53 RKRPQGRTARYAAFGL
-63 ALGCLWTAGY
+63 ALGFLWTAGY
-73 SQVFWAPAQ
+73 SWVFWRPAEL
-82 ALDEKT
+82 LDEKT
-88 VRLTATISQ
+88 VRLTATVSQ

-122 ILLYVDEQ
+122 ILLYVDDQ
-130 GSNLRPGDRIETVVH
+130 GADLRPGDRIETVTH
-145 CTLADHASSG
+145 CALADQASSG

-178 ERPDRIPLRDHPAY
+178 ERPDHIPLRDWPAY
-192 WSQALKESIA
+192 WSQALKESISKA
-202 QTFPGD
+202 FPDD

-219 NRDSLTDPF
+219 NRDNLSDPF

-233 RTGLSHT
+233 RAGLSHT

-255 SMLLGKWR
+255 SMLFGGWR

-270 IPVTLLFTLTAGCT
+270 IPVTILFTLTAGCT

-307 DEFTSLGSALLLL
+307 DEFTSLGGALLLL

-342 IFLCAQPLQRALMTR
+342 IFLCAQPLQTALMAR

-367 FWWIIQLVPKFVV
+367 FWWAIQLVPKFIV

-418 VGILFGAGVLIGTLG
+418 VAVLFGAGVLIGTLG
-433 VFLPEL
+433 VFVPEL
-439 AVLLALPVAPLGRYL
+439 AALVALPIAPLGRYL
-454 NWVVDGLSNP
+454 NAVIDGLSSL

-470 TNSVYYRAWLVLVYL
+470 TQSVYYRAWLVLVYL
-485 ILILIPILPG
+485 ILMLIPILPG
-495 KKRWIIPTCCGVS
+495 KKRWIIPTCCGVTT
-508 ALCLAMLLN
+508 LCLAMLLN
-517 AWSFWWGSGAVTV
+517 AWSFWWGSGAITV
-530 LNVGQ
+530 LDVGQ
-535 GQSVLVRSGRFLCL
+535 GQSVLVRSGQFLCL

-558 NAGDIAADF
+558 SAGDISADF

-581 THFHADHANGVTELL
+581 THFHADHANGVAQLL

-611 EEEPLRDEILSVA
+611 EEEPLREEILAAA
-624 EVRDVEVLEV
+624 EAQGVEVLEV
-634 GEDTLLTLDE
+634 GEDTLLTLGQD
-644 TRTIQLYAPLG
+644 RTVQLYAPLG

-663 LTCLISTGDF
+663 LTCLVSNGDF

-688 LLAHTDL
+688 LLTHAAL

-732 NTYGHPAQETLERLA
+732 NSYGHPAQETLERLA

-759 GNITLRMGAAV
+759 GTITLRVGAQP
-770 ETERS
+770 EIQNQE
-775 DSQ
+775 

>member
-1 MSMLAI
+1 MLAI
-7 LSFSFAAAVLCANV
+7 LSFFFAGAVFCANY
-21 LTLEGV
+21 LPLESL
-27 LLPLGCAFV
+27 LLPLGGGFT
-36 LAFAVTFLPRLR
+36 LAFGLTFLP
-48 QMPRN
+48 QV
-53 RKARYAAFGL
+53 RKRPQGRTVRYAAFGL
-63 ALGCLWTAGY
+63 ALGFLWTAGY
-73 SQVFWAPAQ
+73 SWVFWRPAEL
-82 ALDEKT
+82 LDEKT
-88 VRLTATISQ
+88 VRLTATVSQ
-97 WPQETDYGGFSVLAR
+97 WSQETDYGGFSVLAR
-112 ADTEGWVTVP
+112 ADTEGWATVP
-122 ILLYVDEQ
+122 ILLYVDDQ
-130 GSNLRPGDRIETVVH
+130 GADLRPGDRIETVTH
-145 CTLADHASSG
+145 CALADQASSG

-178 ERPDRIPLRDHPAY
+178 ERPDHIPLRDWPAY
-192 WSQALKESIA
+192 WSQALKESISKA
-202 QTFPGD
+202 FPSD

-219 NRDSLTDPF
+219 NRDNLSDPF

-233 RTGLSHT
+233 RAGLSHT

-255 SMLLGKWR
+255 SMLFGGWR

-270 IPVTLLFTLTAGCT
+270 IPVTVLFTLTAGCT

-307 DEFTSLGSALLLL
+307 DEFTSLGGALLLL

-342 IFLCAQPLQRALMTR
+342 IFLCAQPLQTALMAR

-367 FWWIIQLVPKFVV
+367 LWWAIQLVPKFIV

-433 VFLPEL
+433 VFVPEL
-439 AVLLALPVAPLGRYL
+439 AALIALPIAPLGRYL
-454 NWVVDGLSNP
+454 NAVIDGLSSL

-470 TNSVYYRAWLVLVYL
+470 TQSVYYRAWLVLVYL

-495 KKRWIIPTCCGVS
+495 KKRWIIPTCCGVTT
-508 ALCLAMLLN
+508 LCLAMLLN

-530 LNVGQ
+530 LDVGQ
-535 GQSVLVRSGRFLCL
+535 GQSVLVRSGQFLCL

-558 NAGDIAADF
+558 SAGDIAADF

-581 THFHADHANGVTELL
+581 THFHADHANGVTQLL

-611 EEEPLRDEILSVA
+611 EEEPLREEILSA
-624 EVRDVEVLEV
+624 AQEQGVEVLEV
-634 GEDTLLTLDE
+634 EEDTLLTLDQN
-644 TRTIQLYAPLG
+644 RTIQLYAPLG

-663 LTCLISTGDF
+663 LTCLVSNGDF

-688 LLAHTDL
+688 LLTHAAL

-710 STSEQLL
+710 STSDQLL
-717 AATAPDYAFLSVGEH
+717 AHTAPDYAFLSVGEH
-732 NTYGHPAQETLERLA
+732 NSYGHPAQETLERLA

-759 GNITLRMGAAV
+759 GTITLRVGA
-770 ETERS
+770 EPEI
-775 DSQ
+775 QNQE

>member
-1 MSMLAI
+1 MLAI
-7 LSFSFAAAVLCANV
+7 LSFFFAGAVFCANY
-21 LTLEGV
+21 LPLESL
-27 LLPLGCAFV
+27 LLPLGCGFA
-36 LAFAVTFLPRLR
+36 LAFGFTFLPQVRKR
-48 QMPRN
+48 PRG
-53 RKARYAAFGL
+53 RTARYAAFGL
-63 ALGCLWTAGY
+63 ALGFLWTAGY
-73 SQVFWAPAQ
+73 SWVFWRPAEL
-82 ALDEKT
+82 LDEKT
-88 VRLTATISQ
+88 VRLTATVSQ

-112 ADTEGWVTVP
+112 ADTENWVTVP
-122 ILLYVDEQ
+122 ILLYVDDQ
-130 GSNLRPGDRIETVVH
+130 GADLRPGDRIETVTH
-145 CTLADHASSG
+145 CALADQASSG

-178 ERPDRIPLRDHPAY
+178 ERPDHIPLRDWPAY
-192 WSQALKESIA
+192 WSQALKESISES
-202 QTFPGD
+202 FPGD
-208 VSGLVQALVTG
+208 VSGLVRALVTG
-219 NRDSLTDPF
+219 NRDNLSDPF

-233 RTGLSHT
+233 RAGLSHT

-255 SMLLGKWR
+255 SMLFGGWR

-270 IPVTLLFTLTAGCT
+270 IPVTILFTLTAGCT

-307 DEFTSLGSALLLL
+307 DEFTSLGTALLLL

-342 IFLCAQPLQRALMTR
+342 IFLCAQPLQTALMAR
-357 IPFRPAKRWT
+357 ISFRPAKRWT
-367 FWWIIQLVPKFVV
+367 FWWAIQLVPKFIV

-418 VGILFGAGVLIGTLG
+418 VGVLFGAGVLIGTLG
-433 VFLPEL
+433 VFVPEL
-439 AVLLALPVAPLGRYL
+439 AALVALPIAPLGRYL
-454 NWVVDGLSNP
+454 NAVIDGLSSL

-470 TNSVYYRAWLVLVYL
+470 TQSVYYRAWLVLVYL

-495 KKRWIIPTCCGVS
+495 KKRWIIPTCCGVTT
-508 ALCLAMLLN
+508 LCLAMLLN
-517 AWSFWWGSGAVTV
+517 AWSFWWGSGAITV
-530 LNVGQ
+530 LDVGQ
-535 GQSVLVRSGRFLCL
+535 GQSVLVRSGQFLCL

-558 NAGDIAADF
+558 SAGDISADF

-581 THFHADHANGVTELL
+581 THFHADHANGVAQLL

-611 EEEPLRDEILSVA
+611 EEEPLREEILAAA
-624 EVRDVEVLEV
+624 EAQGVEVLEV
-634 GEDTLLTLDE
+634 GEDTLLTLGQD
-644 TRTIQLYAPLG
+644 RTVQLYAPLG

-663 LTCLISTGDF
+663 LTCLVSNGDF

-688 LLAHTDL
+688 LLTHAAL

-732 NTYGHPAQETLERLA
+732 NSYGHPAQETLERLA

-759 GNITLRMGAAV
+759 GTITLRVGAKP
-770 ETERS
+770 EIQNQE
-775 DSQ
+775 

>member
-7 LSFSFAAAVLCANV
+7 LSFFFAGAVFCANY
-21 LTLEGV
+21 LPLELL
-27 LLPLGCAFV
+27 LLPLGGGFT
-36 LAFAVTFLPRLR
+36 LAFGLTFLP
-48 QMPRN
+48 QV
-53 RKARYAAFGL
+53 RKRPQGRTARYAAFGL
-63 ALGCLWTAGY
+63 ALGFLWTAGY
-73 SQVFWAPAQ
+73 SWVFWRPAEL
-82 ALDEKT
+82 LDEKT
-88 VRLTATISQ
+88 VRLTATVSQ
-97 WPQETDYGGFSVLAR
+97 WSQETDYGGFSVLAR

-122 ILLYVDEQ
+122 ILLYVDDQ
-130 GSNLRPGDRIETVVH
+130 GADLRPGDRIETVTH
-145 CTLADHASSG
+145 CALADQASSG

-178 ERPDRIPLRDHPAY
+178 ERPDHIPLRDWPAY
-192 WSQALKESIA
+192 WSQALKESISKA
-202 QTFPGD
+202 FPDD

-219 NRDSLTDPF
+219 NRDNLSDPF

-233 RTGLSHT
+233 RAGLSHT

-255 SMLLGKWR
+255 SMLFGGWR

-270 IPVTLLFTLTAGCT
+270 IPVTILFTLTAGCT

-307 DEFTSLGSALLLL
+307 DEFTSLGGALLLL

-342 IFLCAQPLQRALMTR
+342 IFLCAQPLQTALMAR

-367 FWWIIQLVPKFVV
+367 FWWAIQLVPKFIV

-418 VGILFGAGVLIGTLG
+418 VGVLFGAGVLIGTLG
-433 VFLPEL
+433 VFVPEL
-439 AVLLALPVAPLGRYL
+439 AALVALPIAPLGRYL
-454 NWVVDGLSNP
+454 NAVIDGLSSL

-470 TNSVYYRAWLVLVYL
+470 TQSVYYRAWLVLVYL
-485 ILILIPILPG
+485 ILMLIPILPG
-495 KKRWIIPTCCGVS
+495 KKRWIIPTCCGVIT
-508 ALCLAMLLN
+508 LCLAMLLN

-530 LNVGQ
+530 LDVGQ
-535 GQSVLVRSGRFLCL
+535 GQSVLVRSGQFLCL

-558 NAGDIAADF
+558 SAGDIAADF

-581 THFHADHANGVTELL
+581 THFHVDHANGVAQLL

-611 EEEPLRDEILSVA
+611 EEEPLREEILSA
-624 EVRDVEVLEV
+624 AREQGVEVLEAE
-634 GEDTLLTLDE
+634 EDTLLTLDQN
-644 TRTIQLYAPLG
+644 RTIQLYAPLG

-663 LTCLISTGDF
+663 LTCLVSNGDF

-688 LLAHTDL
+688 LLTHAAL

-732 NTYGHPAQETLERLA
+732 NSYGHPAQETLERLA

-759 GNITLRMGAAV
+759 GNITLRVGA
-770 ETERS
+770 EPEI
-775 DSQ
+775 QNQE

>member
-1 MSMLAI
+1 MSRLAI
-7 LSFSFAAAVLCANV
+7 LSFSFAGAVFCANY
-21 LTLEGV
+21 LPLEPF
-27 LLPLGCAFV
+27 LLPLGGI
-36 LAFAVTFLPRLR
+36 FALVFALTFLPVLR
-48 QMPRN
+48 TRPWKTR
-53 RKARYAAFGL
+53 ARYAAFGL

-73 SQVFWAPAQ
+73 SWVFWTPAQ
-82 ALDEKT
+82 DLDDKT
-88 VRLTATISQ
+88 VRLTATIAQ

-122 ILLYVDEQ
+122 ILLYVDDQ
-130 GSNLRPGDRIETVVH
+130 GADLRPGDRIEAVTH
-145 CTLADHASSG
+145 CALADHASSG

-167 LTGQAYGRLEV
+167 LTGQSYGRLDV
-178 ERPDRIPLRDHPAY
+178 ERPHRTPLRDLPAW
-192 WSQALKESIA
+192 WSRALKESISDA
-202 QTFPGD
+202 FPGD
-208 VSGLVQALVTG
+208 VSGLVSALVTG
-219 NRDSLTDPF
+219 NRDNLSDPF
-228 TTSLQ
+228 TASLQ
-233 RTGLSHT
+233 RSGLSHT

-245 MHLAFLAGLL
+245 MHLAFLAGLVSL
-255 SMLLGKWR
+255 LLGGWR
-263 RLASLVT
+263 RMAALVT

-307 DEFTSLGSALLLL
+307 DEFTSLGTALLLL
-320 LLYNPFSAA
+320 LLQNPFSAA

-342 IFLCAQPLQRALMTR
+342 IFLCAQPLQTALLAR

-367 FWWIIQLVPKFVV
+367 FWWTVQLLPRFVV
-380 STFCATLGASVFT
+380 STFCTTLGASVFT

-409 LSNLLTLWA
+409 VSNLLTLWA

-433 VFLPEL
+433 VFIPEL
-439 AVLLALPVAPLGRYL
+439 AALVALPMALLGRYL
-454 NWVVDGLSNP
+454 NWVIDSLSRIP
-464 TFSAVT
+464 FSAVT
-470 TNSVYYRAWLVLVYL
+470 TQSFYYRAWLVLVYL
-485 ILILIPILPG
+485 MLILIPILPG

-508 ALCLAMLLN
+508 ALCLAMLFN
-517 AWSFWWGSGAVTV
+517 AWTFWWGDGSVTV
-530 LNVGQ
+530 LDVGQ

-596 KRVQVDTLAIPPATG
+596 KRVQVDALAIPPATG
-611 EEEPLRDEILSVA
+611 EEEPLREEILA
-624 EVRDVEVLEV
+624 AAQERDVEVLEV
-634 GEDTLLTLDE
+634 SRDTCLTLDDD
-644 TRTIQLYAPLG
+644 RTVRLYAPLG

-663 LTCLISTGDF
+663 LACLVSTGDF

-683 DVEQQ
+683 DMEQQ
-688 LLAHTDL
+688 LLAHTKL
-695 PDLEVLVAGHHGSKS
+695 PDLEVLVVGHHGSKA
-710 STSEQLL
+710 STSEELL

-732 NTYGHPAQETLERLA
+732 NSYGHPAQETLERLA

-759 GNITLRMGAAV
+759 GTITLRIGSDV
-770 ETERS
+770 ETETT
-775 DSQ
+775 DST

>member
-1 MSMLAI
+1 MLAI
-7 LSFSFAAAVLCANV
+7 LSFSFAGAVFCANY
-21 LTLEGV
+21 LLLESL
-27 LLPLGCAFV
+27 LLPLGCGFA
-36 LAFAVTFLPRLR
+36 LAFGFTFLPQVRKR
-48 QMPRN
+48 PRG
-53 RKARYAAFGL
+53 RTARYAAFGL
-63 ALGCLWTAGY
+63 ALGFLWTAGY
-73 SQVFWAPAQ
+73 SWVFWRPAEL
-82 ALDEKT
+82 LDEKT
-88 VRLTATISQ
+88 VRLTATVSQ

-122 ILLYVDEQ
+122 ILLYVDDQ
-130 GSNLRPGDRIETVVH
+130 GADLRPGDRIETVTH
-145 CTLADHASSG
+145 CALADQASSG

-178 ERPDRIPLRDHPAY
+178 ERPDHIPLRDWPAY
-192 WSQALKESIA
+192 WSQALKESISQA
-202 QTFPGD
+202 FPND

-219 NRDSLTDPF
+219 NRDNLSDPF

-233 RTGLSHT
+233 RAGLSHT

-255 SMLLGKWR
+255 SMLFGGWR

-270 IPVTLLFTLTAGCT
+270 IPVTILFTLTAGCT

-307 DEFTSLGSALLLL
+307 DEFTSLGGALLLL

-342 IFLCAQPLQRALMTR
+342 IFLCAQPLQTALMAR

-367 FWWIIQLVPKFVV
+367 FWWAIQLVPKFIV

-433 VFLPEL
+433 VFVPEL
-439 AVLLALPVAPLGRYL
+439 AALVALPIAPLGRYL
-454 NWVVDGLSNP
+454 NAVIDGLSSL

-470 TNSVYYRAWLVLVYL
+470 TQSVYYRAWLVLVYL

-495 KKRWIIPTCCGVS
+495 KKRWIIPTCCGVTT
-508 ALCLAMLLN
+508 LCLAMLLN
-517 AWSFWWGSGAVTV
+517 AWSFWWGSGAITV
-530 LNVGQ
+530 LDVGQ
-535 GQSVLVRSGRFLCL
+535 GQSVLVRSGQFLCL

-558 NAGDIAADF
+558 SAGDIAADF

-581 THFHADHANGVTELL
+581 THFHADHANGVAQLL
-596 KRVQVDTLAIPPATG
+596 KRVQVDTFAIPPATG
-611 EEEPLRDEILSVA
+611 EEEPLREEILSA
-624 EVRDVEVLEV
+624 AQEKGVEVLEV
-634 GEDTLLTLDE
+634 GEDTLLTLDQD
-644 TRTIQLYAPLG
+644 RTVQLYAPLG

-663 LTCLISTGDF
+663 LTCLVSNGDF

-688 LLAHTDL
+688 LLAHAAL
-695 PDLEVLVAGHHGSKS
+695 PDLEVLVAGHHGSKA

-732 NTYGHPAQETLERLA
+732 NSYGHPAQETLERLA

-759 GNITLRMGAAV
+759 GNITLRVGA
-770 ETERS
+770 EPKIQNQE
-775 DSQ
+775 

>member
-1 MSMLAI
+1 MLAI
-7 LSFSFAAAVLCANV
+7 LSFFFAGAVFCANY
-21 LTLEGV
+21 LPLELL
-27 LLPLGCAFV
+27 LLPLGGGFT
-36 LAFAVTFLPRLR
+36 LAFGLTFLPQVRKL
-48 QMPRN
+48 PRG
-53 RKARYAAFGL
+53 RTVRYAAFGL
-63 ALGCLWTAGY
+63 ALGFLWTAGY
-73 SQVFWAPAQ
+73 SWVFWRPAER
-82 ALDEKT
+82 LDEKT
-88 VRLTATISQ
+88 VRITATVSQ

-122 ILLYVDEQ
+122 ILLYVDGQ
-130 GSNLRPGDRIETVVH
+130 GADLRPGDRIETVTH
-145 CTLADHASSG
+145 CALADQASSG

-167 LTGQAYGRLEV
+167 LTGQAYGRLDV
-178 ERPDRIPLRDHPAY
+178 ERPDHIPLRDWPAY
-192 WSQALKESIA
+192 WSQALKESISKA
-202 QTFPGD
+202 FPDD

-219 NRDSLTDPF
+219 NRDNLSDPF

-233 RTGLSHT
+233 RAGLSHT

-255 SMLLGKWR
+255 SMLFGGWR

-270 IPVTLLFTLTAGCT
+270 IPVTILFTLTAGCT

-307 DEFTSLGSALLLL
+307 DEFTSLGGALLLL

-342 IFLCAQPLQRALMTR
+342 IFLCAQPLQTALMAR

-367 FWWIIQLVPKFVV
+367 LWWAIQLVPKFIV

-433 VFLPEL
+433 MFVPEL
-439 AVLLALPVAPLGRYL
+439 AALVALPIAPLGRYL
-454 NWVVDGLSNP
+454 NAVIDGLSSL

-470 TNSVYYRAWLVLVYL
+470 TQSVYYRAWLVLVYL

-495 KKRWIIPTCCGVS
+495 KKRWIIPTCCGVTT
-508 ALCLAMLLN
+508 LCLAMLLN

-530 LNVGQ
+530 LDVGQ

-558 NAGDIAADF
+558 SAGDIAADF
-567 LGDYGVGRLDLLVL
+567 LGDYGVERLDLLVL
-581 THFHADHANGVTELL
+581 THFHADHANGVTQLL

-611 EEEPLRDEILSVA
+611 EEEPLREEILSA
-624 EVRDVEVLEV
+624 AQEQGVEVLEV
-634 GEDTLLTLDE
+634 EEDTLLTLDQN
-644 TRTIQLYAPLG
+644 RTIQLYAPLG

-663 LTCLISTGDF
+663 LTCLVSNGDF

-688 LLAHTDL
+688 LLTHAAL

-732 NTYGHPAQETLERLA
+732 NSYGHPAQETLERLA

-759 GNITLRMGAAV
+759 GTITLRVGAQP
-770 ETERS
+770 EIQNQE
-775 DSQ
+775 

>member
-7 LSFSFAAAVLCANV
+7 LSFSFAGAVFCANY
-21 LTLEGV
+21 LPLESL
-27 LLPLGCAFV
+27 LLPLGCGFA
-36 LAFAVTFLPRLR
+36 LAFGLTFLPQVRK
-48 QMPRN
+48 QPRG
-53 RKARYAAFGL
+53 RTARYAAFGL
-63 ALGCLWTAGY
+63 ALGFLWTAGY
-73 SQVFWAPAQ
+73 SWVFWRPAEL
-82 ALDEKT
+82 LDEKT
-88 VRLTATISQ
+88 VRLTATVSQ

-122 ILLYVDEQ
+122 ILLYVDDQ
-130 GSNLRPGDRIETVVH
+130 GADLRPGDRIETVTH
-145 CTLADHASSG
+145 CALADQASSG

-178 ERPDRIPLRDHPAY
+178 ERPDHIPLRDWPAY
-192 WSQALKESIA
+192 WSQALKESISQA
-202 QTFPGD
+202 FPSD

-219 NRDSLTDPF
+219 NRDNLSDPF

-233 RTGLSHT
+233 RAGLSHT

-255 SMLLGKWR
+255 SMLFGGWR

-270 IPVTLLFTLTAGCT
+270 IPVTILFTLTAGCT

-307 DEFTSLGSALLLL
+307 DEFTSLGGALLLL

-342 IFLCAQPLQRALMTR
+342 IFLCAQPLQTALMAH
-357 IPFRPAKRWT
+357 IPFHPAKRWT
-367 FWWIIQLVPKFVV
+367 FWWAIQLVPKFIV

-418 VGILFGAGVLIGTLG
+418 VAVLFGAGVLIGTLG

-439 AVLLALPVAPLGRYL
+439 AALIALPIAPLGRYL
-454 NWVVDGLSNP
+454 NAVIDGLSSLI
-464 TFSAVT
+464 FSAVT
-470 TNSVYYRAWLVLVYL
+470 TQSVYYRAWLVLVYL

-495 KKRWIIPTCCGVS
+495 KKRWIIPTCCGVTT
-508 ALCLAMLLN
+508 LCLAMLLN

-530 LNVGQ
+530 LDVGQ
-535 GQSVLVRSGRFLCL
+535 GQSVLVRSGQFLCL

-558 NAGDIAADF
+558 SAGDIAADF

-581 THFHADHANGVTELL
+581 THFHADHANGVAQLL
-596 KRVQVDTLAIPPATG
+596 KRVQVDTFAIPPATG
-611 EEEPLRDEILSVA
+611 EEEPLREEILSA
-624 EVRDVEVLEV
+624 AQEKGVEVLEV
-634 GEDTLLTLDE
+634 GEDTLLTLDQD
-644 TRTIQLYAPLG
+644 RTVQLYAPLG

-663 LTCLISTGDF
+663 LTCLISNGDF

-688 LLAHTDL
+688 LLAHAVL

-732 NTYGHPAQETLERLA
+732 NSYGHPAQETLERLA

-759 GNITLRMGAAV
+759 GTITLRMGAQP
-770 ETERS
+770 EIQNQE
-775 DSQ
+775 

>member
-7 LSFSFAAAVLCANV
+7 LSFSFAGAVFCANY
-21 LTLEGV
+21 LPLEWL
-27 LLPLGCAFV
+27 LLPLGCGFA
-36 LAFAVTFLPRLR
+36 LAFGFTFLPQVRKL
-48 QMPRN
+48 PRG
-53 RKARYAAFGL
+53 RTARYAAFGL

-73 SQVFWAPAQ
+73 SWVFWRPAEL
-82 ALDEKT
+82 LDEKT
-88 VRLTATISQ
+88 VRLTATVSQ

-122 ILLYVDEQ
+122 ILLYVDDQ
-130 GSNLRPGDRIETVVH
+130 GADLRPGDRIETVTH
-145 CTLADHASSG
+145 CALADHASSG

-178 ERPDRIPLRDHPAY
+178 ERPDHIPLRDWPAY
-192 WSQALKESIA
+192 WSQALKESISKA
-202 QTFPGD
+202 FPSD

-219 NRDSLTDPF
+219 NRDSLSDPF

-233 RTGLSHT
+233 RAGLSHT

-255 SMLLGKWR
+255 SLLFGGWR

-270 IPVTLLFTLTAGCT
+270 IPVTILFTLTAGCT

-307 DEFTSLGSALLLL
+307 DEFTSLGGALLLL

-342 IFLCAQPLQRALMTR
+342 IFLCAQPLQTALMAH
-357 IPFRPAKRWT
+357 IPFRPAERWT
-367 FWWIIQLVPKFVV
+367 LWWAIQLVPKFIV

-433 VFLPEL
+433 VFVPEL
-439 AVLLALPVAPLGRYL
+439 AALVALPIAPLGRYL
-454 NWVVDGLSNP
+454 NAVIDGLSSL

-470 TNSVYYRAWLVLVYL
+470 TQSVYYRAWLVLVYL

-495 KKRWIIPTCCGVS
+495 KKRWIIPTCCGVTT
-508 ALCLAMLLN
+508 LCLAMLLN

-530 LNVGQ
+530 LDVGQ
-535 GQSVLVRSGRFLCL
+535 GQSVLVRSGQFLCL
-549 VDCGGDSYD
+549 VDCGGDGYD
-558 NAGDIAADF
+558 SAGDIAADF

-581 THFHADHANGVTELL
+581 THFHVDHANGVAQLL
-596 KRVQVDTLAIPPATG
+596 KRLQVDTLAIPPATG
-611 EEEPLRDEILSVA
+611 EEEPLREEILSA
-624 EVRDVEVLEV
+624 AQEQGVEVLEV
-634 GEDTLLTLDE
+634 GEDTLLTLDQN
-644 TRTIQLYAPLG
+644 RTIQLYAPLG

-663 LTCLISTGDF
+663 LTCLVSNGDF
-673 DTLITGDMGA
+673 DTLITGDMGS

-688 LLAHTDL
+688 LLAHAAL

-717 AATAPDYAFLSVGEH
+717 AHTAPDYAFLSAGEH
-732 NTYGHPAQETLERLA
+732 NSYGHPAQETLERLA

-759 GNITLRMGAAV
+759 GTITLRVGAQP
-770 ETERS
+770 EIQNQE
-775 DSQ
+775 